1 MGVNDDN
8 QNISVSVN
16 NKICQ
21 SLKLSKIS
29 HQVLSNNLNFGYSNV
44 TGQILKPD
52 FVEAL
57 KSKTSEL
64 FTKCKFHAEWTDP
77 TVIVQTFYIRP
88 FLKPIEA
95 STFENENRIC
105 FHWVGSTRCDHP
117 NSNINQGFAE
127 VLRIFFQS

>member
-1 MGVNDDN
+1 MDVNDN
-8 QNISVSVN
+8 QDLSVSVN

-21 SLKLSKIS
+21 SLQLSKIQS
-29 HQVLSNNLNFGYSNV
+29 SFVRNLNFGYSNV

-64 FTKCKFHAEWTDP
+64 FTECKFHAEWTDL
-77 TVIVQTFYIRP
+77 TVIVQTFYLRP

-95 STFENENRIC
+95 STFENEN
-105 FHWVGSTRCDHP
+105 
-117 NSNINQGFAE
+117 
-127 VLRIFFQS
+127 

>member
-1 MGVNDDN
+1 MDVNDN
-8 QNISVSVN
+8 QDLSVSVN

-21 SLKLSKIS
+21 SLQLSKIS
-29 HQVLSNNLNFGYSNV
+29 NQILSKNRIFGYSNA

-64 FTKCKFHAEWTDP
+64 FTECKFHAEWTDL
-77 TVIVQTFYIRP
+77 TVIVQTFYLRP

-95 STFENENRIC
+95 STFENEN
-105 FHWVGSTRCDHP
+105 
-117 NSNINQGFAE
+117 
-127 VLRIFFQS
+127 